1 MRQVVEDVGWRGVRI
16 DRPRSAGN
24 KGKPAAYPVAR
35 GTVIGLGPREALLW
49 THGSVLGSDQRGSYF
64 QGGRSTPR
72 PVRLVR
78 HTGHGPW
85 DSAARAALALS
96 KMDWTTTASTTHCR

>member
-16 DRPRSAGN
+16 DRRRSARS
-24 KGKPAAYPVAR
+24 KGKPAPYPVAR
-35 GTVIGLGPREALLW
+35 GTVIGVGPKDALLW
-49 THGSVLGSDQRGSYF
+49 THGAVLGIDQRGSYF

-78 HTGHGPW
+78 PTGHGRW
-85 DSAARAALALS
+85 DNTARRRS
-96 KMDWTTTASTTHCR
+96 RCRRWTGTTTASTTHCR